1 MSEESGFYYWD
12 ILTEKFNITKESGHG
27 AAQRALKSWFRREE
41 EADLRRFDVTVLQGV
56 PTEVEIE
63 IVRPLAAYD
72 ARENIIDWALAIA
85 KATAEQYTSDQA
97 ILNSELIRLGIR
109 SAT

>member
-1 MSEESGFYYWD
+1 M
-12 ILTEKFNITKESGHG
+12 EKLIKEYI
-27 AAQRALKSWFRREE
+27 AAVA
-41 EADLRRFDVTVLQGV
+41 
-56 PTEVEIE
+56 IE
-63 IVRPLAAYD
+63 TAAKARLAAAGDAPNAPHFYQDLYD

-85 KATAEQYTSDQA
+85 KAAAEQYTSDQA